1 MQGRAQ
7 TPCAGSKGDVSAMPI
22 SDPASVPPPPPQL
35 RRWSAALVLLDAIAD
50 RLDRVSGRFVSRVGD
65 GVWEFLHLIG
75 AHRWREGWETN
86 LERGWRQYRGSRCT
100 ICDAP
105 WEGW

>member
-1 MQGRAQ
+1 MAIP
-7 TPCAGSKGDVSAMPI
+7 TPEPSP
-22 SDPASVPPPPPQL
+22 VPPVLPRPSRIWL
-35 RRWSAALVLLDAIAD
+35 RRWAGPLPLLDAVGVV
-50 RLDRVSGRFVSRVGD
+50 LDRATGRLTSRIRKEG
-65 GVWEFLHLIG
+65 WEVLHVLG

-100 ICDAP
+100 ICDVP

>member
-1 MQGRAQ
+1 MAIPDQ
-7 TPCAGSKGDVSAMPI
+7 
-22 SDPASVPPPPPQL
+22 PAPPQPVSL
-35 RRWSAALVLLDAIAD
+35 RRWAAPLAL
-50 RLDRVSGRFVSRVGD
+50 LDRVAGVFDRATGRVVSRVAD
-65 GVWEFLHLIG
+65 GTWEVLHVLG

-100 ICDAP
+100 ICDVP